1 MWTKECLTE
10 IGLTSASLLGSDPTM
25 DLVSAV
31 PLQRLIPKDFEIFG
45 IDPNGCVPD
54 DFIFKKVSDN
64 GANIKGAWDKD
75 GKWIPCFPH
84 TLELCTLPFTYC
96 HKHATVNQSLPRGSI
111 PESFGKARGLV
122 GYLHHSTIGKPPPP
136 PPPCMCG
143 GTHHTSTAPLL
154 FFRFGRF
161 PRLPEAC
168 GARRKQHP
176 PRREDKVAHRIPNGG
191 SNCLQ
196 QICCA

>member
-122 GYLHHSTIGKPPPP
+122 GYLHHSTIGKPPPLP
-136 PPPCMCG
+136 PLHVWG
-143 GTHHTSTAPLL
+143 HTPHFHCPTAFFQVWPISTL
-154 FFRFGRF
+154 
-161 PRLPEAC
+161 
-168 GARRKQHP
+168 ARS
-176 PRREDKVAHRIPNGG
+176 VWG
-191 SNCLQ
+191 SPKT
-196 QICCA
+196 ASPKT